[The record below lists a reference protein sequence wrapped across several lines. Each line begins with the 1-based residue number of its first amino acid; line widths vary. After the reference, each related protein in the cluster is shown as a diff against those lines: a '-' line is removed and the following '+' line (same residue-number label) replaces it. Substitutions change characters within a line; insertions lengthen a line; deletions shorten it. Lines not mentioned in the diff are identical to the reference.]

1 MESIRTKV
9 YLASEV
15 ALEIYEEVIDQLPD
29 LLGEVPQEIYDGC
42 LLLIGQRLS
51 AHAIADA
58 IMKVD
63 MNAAILIHKMS
74 SEQVMEMAN
83 EMVAESV
90 ISKAMGE
97 QDE

>member
-1 MESIRTKV
+1 MESLREKV
-9 YLASEV
+9 QLAAEV

-29 LLGEVPQEIYDGC
+29 LLGEVPQEVYDGC

-51 AHAIADA
+51 AHAVADA
-58 IMKVD
+58 IINAD

-74 SEQVMEMAN
+74 SDQVMEMAH

-90 ISKAMGE
+90 ISKAMGGE
-97 QDE
+97 HE

>member
-1 MESIRTKV
+1 MESLRDKV
-9 YLASEV
+9 QLAAEV
-15 ALEIYEEVIDQLPD
+15 ALEICEEIIDQLPD
-29 LLGEVPQEIYDGC
+29 LLGDAPREIYDGC

-58 IMKVD
+58 IMKAD

-74 SEQVMEMAN
+74 SDEVMAIAN
-83 EMVAESV
+83 EIVAESV

-97 QDE
+97 QE

>member
-1 MESIRTKV
+1 MESLRDKV
-9 YLASEV
+9 QLAAEV
-15 ALEIYEEVIDQLPD
+15 ALEICEEIIDQLPD
-29 LLGEVPQEIYDGC
+29 LLGDVPREIYDGC

-58 IMKVD
+58 IMKAD

-74 SEQVMEMAN
+74 SDEVMNIAN
-83 EMVAESV
+83 EIVAESI